1 MGSGQGPRA
10 PLDAQPARDQLAL
23 EAELAQVGHPGGLL
37 VDQQAGGTIRKAG
50 LQRDLVGVK
59 QHVAGDGDHADQPVT
74 VDAGDGHP
82 VRAGDRL
89 QAVGG
94 QADHGPADVPPQQA
108 AVTGQPEQEPG
119 RRVLAHLLGADC
131 PVEPFPVVLDG
142 HGGPASRLRPSGQ
155 QGHPIVPQDRAD
167 LADQR
172 ERGGDHRLATV
183 KVRGHRAGE
192 RAPAPADE
200 AEHPDRRVFHGRQ
213 AGCTTHVLYRK
224 LAYGRCATVVL

>member
-37 VDQQAGGTIRKAG
+37 VDQQAGGTVRKAG
-50 LQRDLVGVK
+50 LQRDLVGVELYL
-59 QHVAGDGDHADQPVT
+59 AGYGNDAEQPVM
-74 VDAGDGHP
+74 VDAGEGHP
-82 VRAGDRL
+82 VGAGDRPH
-89 QAVGG
+89 AVGG
-94 QADHGPADVPPQQA
+94 QAHHGPADVPPQHA
-108 AVTGQPEQEPG
+108 AVTGKPEQEPG
-119 RRVLAHLLGADC
+119 RGVLAQLLGPDH
-131 PVEPFPVVLDG
+131 PVEPFPAVLDG
-142 HGGPASRLRPSGQ
+142 HGGPASRLRPPGQ
-155 QGHPIVPQDRAD
+155 QCHPLVPENRAD

-200 AEHPDRRVFHGRQ
+200 AEHPDRRIFHGRQ

-224 LAYGRCATVVL
+224 LACG

>member
-10 PLDAQPARDQLAL
+10 SLDAQPARDQLAL

-37 VDQQAGGTIRKAG
+37 VDQQAGGTVGKAG
-50 LQRDLVGVK
+50 LQRDLIGVQ
-59 QHVAGDGDHADQPVT
+59 QHIAGDGDHADQPV
-74 VDAGDGHP
+74 VVHAGDGHP
-82 VRAGDRL
+82 VRAGDRP

-94 QADHGPADVPPQQA
+94 QAHHGPADVPPQQA

-119 RRVLAHLLGADC
+119 RRVLAQLLGADG

-155 QGHPIVPQDRAD
+155 QGHPIVSQDRAD

-172 ERGGDHRLATV
+172 ERGSDHRLATV
-183 KVRGHRAGE
+183 QVRRHRARE
-192 RAPAPADE
+192 RAPASPDE

-224 LAYGRCATVVL
+224 LACG